1 MQAVMPLRTKNGGSP
16 STLGNAA
23 LTQGIRAASTNP
35 VRRVHGAV
43 VRILH
48 GHRAPPLDQE
58 PSMKTLIRAAEIWVP
73 DADGYLLEFG
83 GGVYGNAPAFGAVS
97 RTMCFGRGEGLPGR
111 VWEEGIPIILK
122 ELQAGYF
129 QRAAAAKAAELTCAV
144 AFPMF
149 FGDLLK
155 AVVVLFCGDVDGQSG
170 AIEVWHNDPRI
181 TSDLTLL
188 DGVYGTQDASF
199 EAASRDTFLPRG
211 MGLPGAA
218 WQKQGSVF
226 MDGLSA
232 STKFVRAQEAAA
244 TRIRRGLA
252 MPCPVPT
259 NDSYVLAFLSAP
271 EMPIATRIESWV
283 SGADAQALKRAHG
296 FDEVAGALAV
306 EERSSAEVDPTIFAT
321 FAGGV
326 PKAGPGSLIA
336 LPIVSDEV
344 VVETIAMY
352 F

>member
-1 MQAVMPLRTKNGGSP
+1 
-16 STLGNAA
+16 
-23 LTQGIRAASTNP
+23 
-35 VRRVHGAV
+35 
-43 VRILH
+43 
-48 GHRAPPLDQE
+48 
-58 PSMKTLIRAAEIWVP
+58 
-73 DADGYLLEFG
+73 
-83 GGVYGNAPAFGAVS
+83 
-97 RTMCFGRGEGLPGR
+97 
-111 VWEEGIPIILK
+111 
-122 ELQAGYF
+122 
-129 QRAAAAKAAELTCAV
+129 
-144 AFPMF
+144 
-149 FGDLLK
+149 
-155 AVVVLFCGDVDGQSG
+155 
-170 AIEVWHNDPRI
+170 
-181 TSDLTLL
+181 
-188 DGVYGTQDASF
+188 
-199 EAASRDTFLPRG
+199 
-211 MGLPGAA
+211 
-218 WQKQGSVF
+218 
-226 MDGLSA
+226 
-232 STKFVRAQEAAA
+232 
-244 TRIRRGLA
+244 